1 MQRKDGPEVPVGCF
15 LGDWVDEIEKDY
27 GKDAKIIEYV
37 STGAKS
43 YSYKVCKPD
52 GKGLFT
58 YYDSVYQPQTLS
70 LGARRRLVT
79 WTIICEH
86 PQKMSTVVKSKGF
99 TLDSETSDILH
110 LTQMKNMVID
120 FAFGDVIEK
129 LELKTEGI
137 RRTKEHEIVT
147 RQLVKSFNVTA
158 DKRWLGSNFEL
169 FPYGWL
175 WAIGWSLAGISMYPP
190 MWHKKSYQ
198 ICKRPFTEYTR

>member
-1 MQRKDGPEVPVGCF
+1 
-15 LGDWVDEIEKDY
+15 
-27 GKDAKIIEYV
+27 
-37 STGAKS
+37 
-43 YSYKVCKPD
+43 
-52 GKGLFT
+52 
-58 YYDSVYQPQTLS
+58 
-70 LGARRRLVT
+70 
-79 WTIICEH
+79 
-86 PQKMSTVVKSKGF
+86 MSTVVKSKGF

-169 FPYGWL
+169 FPYG
-175 WAIGWSLAGISMYPP
+175 
-190 MWHKKSYQ
+190 
-198 ICKRPFTEYTR
+198 